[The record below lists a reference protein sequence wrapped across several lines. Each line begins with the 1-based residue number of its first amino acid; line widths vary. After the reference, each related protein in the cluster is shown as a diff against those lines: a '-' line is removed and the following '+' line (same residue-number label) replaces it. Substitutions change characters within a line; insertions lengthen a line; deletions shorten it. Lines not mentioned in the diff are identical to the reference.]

1 MTIAEIAAWYAA
13 TVSTTVLVWDIIK
26 WSRAG
31 PKINAEAYA
40 GWESYGIQETEGQSL
55 LFVKLTNVGDRATTL
70 TSWGMYWYPKRGS
83 LKGKNRLRSFVVP
96 GGLAGLGQIP
106 KKLDPGDV
114 WSGVMKETPDY
125 NEARKVGR
133 VVVALGFSHRE
144 KEILIELKKSAPVTA
159 KPNAS

>member
-1 MTIAEIAAWYAA
+1 M
-13 TVSTTVLVWDIIK
+13 
-26 WSRAG
+26 
-31 PKINAEAYA
+31 
-40 GWESYGIQETEGQSL
+40 
-55 LFVKLTNVGDRATTL
+55 
-70 TSWGMYWYPKRGS
+70 
-83 LKGKNRLRSFVVP
+83 
-96 GGLAGLGQIP
+96 GQIP

-114 WSGVMKETPDY
+114 WIGVMKETPDY